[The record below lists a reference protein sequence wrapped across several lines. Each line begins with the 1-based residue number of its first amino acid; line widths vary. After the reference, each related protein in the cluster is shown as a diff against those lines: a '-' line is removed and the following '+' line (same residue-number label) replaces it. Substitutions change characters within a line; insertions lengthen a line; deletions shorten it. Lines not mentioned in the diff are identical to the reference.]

1 MLGYVSVHGKNYHFL
16 KMLYYILLLFLP
28 VHSNWMEPGVNNP
41 GANLMSVHSS
51 FTVKHHYTN

>member
-16 KMLYYILLLFLP
+16 KRLYYILLPFLP

-41 GANLMSVHSS
+41 GGGGGGLISCL
-51 FTVKHHYTN
+51 FTVHLQ